1 MAPSKKKAAPAQS
14 PQAKLIELAGAVESL
29 AKTARRNKQSLSGS
43 NFYADRLADLRAD
56 ATNTFKQLSSAS
68 VGDASTLAELLETC
82 FSPTSTP
89 AQRRDAL
96 RDLRFQLKTAW
107 SDAKATPMAGIEDA
121 VFPLSELAKTK
132 RTYLVAVARQMN
144 GCYVLEWYDACA
156 VMMRRLLETCIIEAF
171 EAKGIAAKAK
181 NPNGDFLQLTDL
193 ISAALAETTTWNLT
207 RQTKAALPK
216 LRDIG
221 HTSAHNRYHTAFKK
235 DIDDVRRDCRNV
247 IQEFLTLAGLL

>member
-1 MAPSKKKAAPAQS
+1 MAPRKKSKTSAHS
-14 PQAKLIELAGAVESL
+14 PQAKLIELAGAVEGL
-29 AKTARRNKQSLSGS
+29 VKTARRNNQSLKGS

-56 ATNTFKQLSSAS
+56 ATNTFKQLASAS

-82 FSPTSTP
+82 FAATSTP

-107 SDAKATPMAGIEDA
+107 SDAKATPPAGIENA

-181 NPNGDFLQLTDL
+181 KAKGDFLQLTDL
-193 ISAALAETTTWNLT
+193 ISAALAETTAWNLT

-216 LRDIG
+216 LRDVG